1 MGVEIPM
8 SLHDNGDPR
17 MLQIRDA
24 QLQHI
29 CVGQTY
35 FSVILCMQVDVT
47 LYVACCDKSAD
58 PFGLTHPLSIGRSR
72 NLLVELT
79 DTHPIPSVGGQYPP
93 GLAFAGTR
101 GAFDEEGSL

>member
-1 MGVEIPM
+1 MRVLMGVEIPM
-8 SLHDNGDPR
+8 SLQYNGDPR

-47 LYVACCDKSAD
+47 LHAVCCDKSAD
-58 PFGLTHPLSIGRSR
+58 PFGLTSSQWKDSASR
-72 NLLVELT
+72 KQWRQ
-79 DTHPIPSVGGQYPP
+79 S
-93 GLAFAGTR
+93 
-101 GAFDEEGSL
+101 

>member
-24 QLQHI
+24 RLQHI

-47 LYVACCDKSAD
+47 LHVACCDKSAD
-58 PFGLTHPLSIGRSR
+58 PFGLTSK
-72 NLLVELT
+72 NLQNE
-79 DTHPIPSVGGQYPP
+79 
-93 GLAFAGTR
+93 
-101 GAFDEEGSL
+101 FDFPFRFRLM

>member
-29 CVGQTY
+29 CVRQTY
-35 FSVILCMQVDVT
+35 LSVILCMQVDVT
-47 LYVACCDKSAD
+47 LHAACCDKSAD
-58 PFGLTHPLSIGRSR
+58 PFGLTYFKYRLYS
-72 NLLVELT
+72 E
-79 DTHPIPSVGGQYPP
+79 QYS
-93 GLAFAGTR
+93 
-101 GAFDEEGSL
+101 GSARANPAPVN

>member
-24 QLQHI
+24 QLQHN

-47 LYVACCDKSAD
+47 LHVACCDKSAD
-58 PFGLTHPLSIGRSR
+58 PFGLTISNWISQS
-72 NLLVELT
+72 LVI
-79 DTHPIPSVGGQYPP
+79 HHSAPVCVNII
-93 GLAFAGTR
+93 
-101 GAFDEEGSL
+101 